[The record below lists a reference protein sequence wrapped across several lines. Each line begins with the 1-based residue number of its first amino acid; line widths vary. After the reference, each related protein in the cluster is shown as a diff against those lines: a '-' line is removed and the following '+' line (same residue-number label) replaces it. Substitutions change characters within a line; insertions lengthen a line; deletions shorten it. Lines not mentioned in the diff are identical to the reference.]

1 MEKKIRINV
10 VSFGRRWLL
19 DVARELEKQGYDVAF
34 YTAVPYRR
42 MKKFGLKKVSSKSI
56 FCVMVP
62 LIIMSKIFPKFG
74 VKVMY
79 SVFDYFVSVYMRSSE
94 IYISDVN
101 THWRKSFRKA
111 KKNSKLRLLESGSTH
126 ILNQQKIVGD
136 YWLSEYSPKDQRN
149 YFKEMNIK
157 YELKLYDECDY
168 IVVPSQIVKQ
178 TYLDYGI
185 PNSKL
190 FYNPYGVDL
199 SKFYS
204 LETTKDYDIIM
215 TGNWC
220 YRKGCDLIQQLC
232 MKRNY
237 SFLHIGPISDMIFPE
252 CENMRHMDPIDQN
265 SLIEYYTKA
274 RIFVLP
280 SREEGLALVQ
290 PQAIACGLPVVCSKF
305 TGGKDIGEVTDLK
318 DWIFEMKEFSL
329 IALEEEVS
337 KALEFSSLEKKMDR
351 SKLDNISWEANGRRY
366 STFIEHLFNNN

>member
-34 YTAVPYRR
+34 YTAVPYKR
-42 MKKFGLKKVSSKSI
+42 MKNFGLKKESSKSI
-56 FCVMVP
+56 FWIMIP
-62 LIIMSKIFPKFG
+62 FIIVSKIFPKFG
-74 VKVMY
+74 MKMMNF
-79 SVFDYFVSVYMRSSE
+79 VFDYFVSIYMRKCD
-94 IYISDVN
+94 IFISDINVN
-101 THWRKSFRKA
+101 WKKCFRITKKKSKYRFM
-111 KKNSKLRLLESGSTH
+111 ESGCTH
-126 ILNQQKIVGD
+126 ILNQKKVIEDFWISGK
-136 YWLSEYSPKDQRN
+136 LPKNQRS
-149 YFKEMNIK
+149 YFDKMDIE
-157 YELKLYDECDY
+157 YELKLYSECDY

-185 PNSKL
+185 SKSKL

-199 SKFYS
+199 SKFYP
-204 LETTKDYDIIM
+204 LEATKDYDIIM

-252 CENMRHMDPIDQN
+252 CENMKHMDPIDQN
-265 SLIEYYTKA
+265 SLIKYYAKA
-274 RIFVLP
+274 KIFVLP
-280 SREEGLALVQ
+280 SREEGFGLVVSQAL
-290 PQAIACGLPVVCSKF
+290 ACGLPIVYSSFV
-305 TGGKDIGEVTDLK
+305 GAKDISDLTSLSE
-318 DWIFEMKEFSL
+318 WTYEMKYFSL
-329 IALEEEVS
+329 EAFDDAVS